1 MIAEELENLNRLRE
15 QGGISEEDFQQAK
28 QKILGARQTS
38 DRVLGM
44 EDSTYCL
51 LLHLSQVAGY
61 LLPGLG
67 MLLPLVLWLVGR
79 DRSPEIDAQ
88 GRLVM
93 NWILSLIV
101 YMAIS
106 FFLCLL
112 LIGIPLLISFAVLG
126 VVFPII
132 GAVRAA
138 DGRRWRY
145 PMSIPFL
152 SVPFE

>member
-1 MIAEELENLNRLRE
+1 MCIR
-15 QGGISEEDFQQAK
+15 
-28 QKILGARQTS
+28 
-38 DRVLGM
+38 DRF
-44 EDSTYCL
+44 
-51 LLHLSQVAGY
+51 AGY

-112 LIGIPLLISFAVLG
+112 LIGIPLLIAFAVLG